1 MKAIVKITGEVVDV
15 TPHTMM
21 NISCASYKDKN
32 GRILPSTS
40 LEFEKQIDW
49 EQRRYELAKDISC
62 AYLQAHTNVPF
73 LEIAKVSVKFADELI
88 TQLKEIPTINS
99 D

>member
-1 MKAIVKITGEVVDV
+1 MKAIVKATGIVVDV
-15 TPHTMM
+15 EKSTVSGY
-21 NISCASYKDKN
+21 NGYIDKA
-32 GRILPSTS
+32 GRWYYYDEL
-40 LEFEKQIDW
+40 KNCGNIDW